1 MKLTLLRSFLPACLL
16 PLLLLAG
23 CYSPE
28 VDNPNP
34 GKRVEFPSG
43 TPPGE
48 VQNPALP
55 AVGPG
60 QTADATGS
68 RASVGD
74 ALTVSFSDVPAIG
87 GLPPESRLR
96 VGPDGTITL
105 PFNISILCVGKT
117 APELQ
122 KEIRAAYVPR
132 YFVNLTAAVKFEDR
146 YVFVGGEVRVP
157 QRLVYTGNS
166 LTVLRAIDSAG
177 GFTDFSK
184 RDKIEVRR
192 FGGETV
198 WVNWTKARKDSKLD
212 LPVFPND
219 QIIVHKKGPFG

>member
-1 MKLTLLRSFLPACLL
+1 MKLMQLRRFLPALLL
-16 PLLLLAG
+16 PLLLLTG

-28 VDNPNP
+28 ADSVNP
-34 GKRVEFPSG
+34 GKRVDLFPGGDMQTPAPPPTAGGQMSDSSG
-43 TPPGE
+43 
-48 VQNPALP
+48 A
-55 AVGPG
+55 
-60 QTADATGS
+60 

-74 ALTVSFSDVPAIG
+74 ALTISFSDVPG
-87 GLPPESRLR
+87 NSGLPAESRLR

-105 PFNISILCVGKT
+105 PFNINIYCVGKT

-122 KEIRAAYVPR
+122 KEIRAAYVPK

-177 GFTDFSK
+177 GFGEFAK
-184 RDKIEVRR
+184 RTKIEVRR
-192 FGGETV
+192 SGGKTE
-198 WVNWTKARKDSKLD
+198 WVNWDKARKDSKLD
-212 LPVFPND
+212 LSVFPND
-219 QIIVHKKGPFG
+219 QIIVHRKGPLG